1 MYALAYSHASD
12 ILPTEITLGSLEPT
26 GHDLRVAI
34 KSIAV
39 NPVDTKI
46 NASLTEQLSTP
57 RIVGWDAASI
67 VEAVGEKV
75 SLFKPGD
82 KVFYA
87 GDISRAG
94 CYASHQ
100 IIDERIV
107 GRHPRILSFN
117 DASSLPLTSITAW
130 EALFSR
136 LKIRKEDAGKH
147 ILIIG
152 GAGGVGS
159 IAIQLAKSVANLNV
173 IATASKPQSQQWC
186 KDLGADHIIDHH
198 DLLAQYQ
205 QSKHPAPDYIFCL
218 NDVDQYFTE
227 MAELIAPQGMI
238 CGIAGTIEGFNF
250 DSLKSKSVGFVW
262 EFMFT
267 RPMHN
272 TPDLIEQHHLLNK
285 ISELIDNK
293 VIRHTRKEPV
303 EKFSAENIQ
312 HAHTQLLT
320 GNTIGKIVLSL
331 AE

>member
-1 MYALAYSHASD
+1 MYALAYTHASD
-12 ILPTEITLGSLEPT
+12 ILPTEITLGTLDPT
-26 GHDLRVAI
+26 GHDIRVAI

-39 NPVDTKI
+39 NPVDTKVK
-46 NASLTEQLSTP
+46 ASLTERLSTP
-57 RIVGWDAASI
+57 RIIGWDAAGI
-67 VEAVGEKV
+67 VEAIGDQV

-82 KVFYA
+82 KIFYA
-87 GDISRAG
+87 GDIGKAG

-100 IIDERIV
+100 LVDERIV
-107 GRHPRILSFN
+107 GHHPKTLSFN
-117 DASSLPLTSITAW
+117 DAAALPLTSITAW

-136 LKIRKEDAGKH
+136 LKIREKDAGKH

-173 IATASKPQSQQWC
+173 IATASKPESQQWC
-186 KDLGADHIIDHH
+186 KELGADYVINHH
-198 DLLAQYQ
+198 DLLTQYQ
-205 QSKHPAPDYIFCL
+205 QKNLLDPDYILCL
-218 NDVDQYFTE
+218 NDIDQYFTA
-227 MAELIAPQGMI
+227 MAALIAPQGMI
-238 CGIAGTIEGFNF
+238 CGIAGSTEGHNF

-267 RPMHN
+267 RPIHS
-272 TPDLIEQHHLLNK
+272 TADLIEQHHLLNK
-285 ISELIDNK
+285 ISKLVDNK
-293 VIRHTRKEPV
+293 VIRHTRKTPV

-312 HAHTQLLT
+312 HAHTQLLA